1 MYRPEPNGHLYF
13 YDEGKKFIQEKHG
26 LTNLISDHDIC
37 VYSLTP
43 KGHTSPAWL
52 IVKVTAAKCMDRYL
66 DSNASFSERC
76 VIMKRMDY
84 ERSSPMNLFD
94 RVRSLKNILMAN
106 AEDGI
111 ETELYEQMGLRSKP
125 LTAEEF
131 FSEEVDPDS
140 DEEGAKI
147 YLRDK
152 AHFVAKYKP
161 SGEEIGTSTTG
172 EEAGNGNTGKEE

>member
-1 MYRPEPNGHLYF
+1 MPEVYNNLKKQSGASVFTYTEEITMYRPESNGHLYF
-13 YDEGKKFIQEKHG
+13 YDEGKKFIDQVHG

-43 KGHTSPAWL
+43 KGQTTPAWL

-76 VIMKRMDY
+76 VVMERMDY
-84 ERSSPMNLFD
+84 ERFSPMNLFKM
-94 RVRSLKNILMAN
+94 VRTIGNVQMQNTKES
-106 AEDGI
+106 I
-111 ETELYEQMGLRSKP
+111 ETRFYEKMGLFTES

-140 DEEGAKI
+140 DKEGAKI

-152 AHFVAKYKP
+152 AHFVAK
-161 SGEEIGTSTTG
+161 S
-172 EEAGNGNTGKEE
+172 

>member
-1 MYRPEPNGHLYF
+1 MFYRSKPDGKLYF
-13 YDEGKKFIQEKHG
+13 HDKAKKFIDQAHG
-26 LTNLISDHDIC
+26 LTNLISEHDIC

-52 IVKVTAAKCMDRYL
+52 IVKVTMAKCMDRYL
-66 DSNASFSERC
+66 DSNASFKERC
-76 VIMKRMDY
+76 VIMKKMDY

-94 RVRSLKNILMAN
+94 RVRSLKNILEAN
-106 AEDGI
+106 DEENL
-111 ETELYEQMGLRSKP
+111 ETEFYEQAGLRSKP

-131 FSEEVDPDS
+131 FSIEVDPDS

-152 AHFVAKYKP
+152 AHFLAE
-161 SGEEIGTSTTG
+161 S
-172 EEAGNGNTGKEE
+172 

>member
-43 KGHTSPAWL
+43 KGQTTPAWL

-76 VIMKRMDY
+76 VVMERMDY
-84 ERSSPMNLFD
+84 ERSSPRNLFD
-94 RVRSLKNILMAN
+94 RVRNLKGFCSYHLR
-106 AEDGI
+106 EREKEFDLCGVDRFGPY
-111 ETELYEQMGLRSKP
+111 ELEI
-125 LTAEEF
+125 TEF

-140 DEEGAKI
+140 DKEGAKI

-152 AHFVAKYKP
+152 AHFVAK
-161 SGEEIGTSTTG
+161 S
-172 EEAGNGNTGKEE
+172 